1 MPYNLSPAKA
11 LSRKDAIY
19 RLFRI
24 SNFMTKTAL
33 VILALIAP
41 AFIVSPASND
51 IYIHIG
57 NDGVMSFTN
66 RLPPLR
72 PIARPF

>member
-1 MPYNLSPAKA
+1 
-11 LSRKDAIY
+11 
-19 RLFRI
+19 
-24 SNFMTKTAL
+24 MTKTAL